1 MIFQMPFRFNK
12 CFNVLLLAFFWTA
25 IRVSAQT
32 VMPLYPDKIPNSIA
46 GPDEETMKDQIARK
60 VSKPTLTVYLPP
72 AATATGTAI
81 VVCPGGGYGVLVM
94 EWEGSRIA
102 TELNKSGIAAIV
114 LKYRLPDEKIMTDK
128 SIGPLQDAQQ
138 AIKTTREHVKEW
150 KIDPNK
156 IGIMGFSAG
165 GHLAATAGTHYDSTF
180 ISNPEKT
187 SLRPDFMVLVYPV
200 ISLMDKVGHKGSSSN
215 LLGTSPTNE
224 KLKYFSNE
232 LQVKKTTPPTYLTHA
247 GDDKVVPVSN
257 SIIFYEAL
265 NANGVPADMHIYSKG
280 EHGYPK
286 TPALGEWFGRCLHW
300 MKENQLLTSR

>member
-1 MIFQMPFRFNK
+1 MTHHSAFSTWIGIYI
-12 CFNVLLLAFFWTA
+12 LALTLYTS
-25 IRVSAQT
+25 SAAGQT
-32 VMPLYPDKIPNSIA
+32 VMPLYPGKIPNAIA
-46 GPDEETMKDQIARK
+46 GPDEETNKDQIARK

-102 TELNKSGIAAIV
+102 DELNKSGITAIV

-138 AIKTTREHVKEW
+138 AIKTVREHAKEW
-150 KIDPNK
+150 KINTDK

-180 ISNPEKT
+180 IPNPEKT

-200 ISLMDKVGHKGSSSN
+200 ISLMDKVGHKGSGSN
-215 LLGTSPTNE
+215 LLGASPAAE
-224 KLKYFSNE
+224 KVKYFSNE

-257 SIIFYEAL
+257 SIFFYEAL
-265 NANGVPADMHIYSKG
+265 NANGVPADLHIYSKG
-280 EHGYPK
+280 EHGYPQ

-300 MKENQLLTSR
+300 MKVNQFLPSK